1 MCNIRN
7 SKVPSG
13 GIMKTVRL
21 SCAHALFKYLI
32 AQKTIIDGKKVPLFP
47 GAFAIYG
54 HGNVACL
61 GQAMEEFQSDLPGY
75 RGHHEQSMA
84 LSGVGYA
91 RAMRRKQIFIAT
103 SSSGPGAM
111 NMVTAAGV
119 ALSNRLPLLL
129 LPGDVFASRFP
140 DPVLQQVENFN
151 SPVENQNDAFKP
163 VSRYFDRITRP
174 EQILNSLP
182 QAIQIMLDPADCG
195 PATIAISQD
204 VQGESFDYPE
214 AFFEERIHEIRRIHP
229 DPNQIT
235 KAAEQI
241 KNSIQPIIISGGGV
255 LYSEA
260 EEELSHF
267 AKKHNIPVT
276 ATAMGIGCMTKEDS
290 HYIGGIGGLGER
302 SANNLSKDTDLALA
316 IGTKLADFTTGSWA
330 NFESSKFKL
339 VSLNTARHDTSKHL
353 ATPIICDA
361 KIGLQQL
368 STALGDWK
376 APDVWY
382 QRAVKERT
390 EWESYV
396 EKQSGPTNQ
405 EEPSYA
411 HAVGAVYRNADPS
424 DIVVTA
430 AGGLVGEVVQIWK
443 PKQIN
448 TFETEWGFS
457 CMGYEISGALGIKMA
472 KPDQDVVVFLGDGS
486 YLLSNSDIYSSVL
499 YDQKLIIV
507 VCDNGGHMVINRLQ
521 LAKGGKEYICNLRSA
536 RAKNLHFVDFENHA
550 RSMGANAETV
560 NSTSEL
566 EAAYKRAKDSD
577 RTYVIVIK
585 THGYEW
591 LEGTAFWESP
601 TLQDPIT
608 KENKEALT
616 DFKEGKDKQRKGV

>member
-1 MCNIRN
+1 
-7 SKVPSG
+7 
-13 GIMKTVRL
+13 MKTVRL
-21 SCAHALFKYLI
+21 SCAHALFKFLI

-84 LSGVGYA
+84 LSGIGYA

-163 VSRYFDRITRP
+163 VSRFFDRITRP

-214 AFFEERIHEIRRIHP
+214 TFFEERVHEIRRIHP
-229 DPNQIT
+229 DPNQV
-235 KAAEQI
+235 KVAAEKL
-241 KNSIQPIIISGGGV
+241 KNSKQPIIISGGGV

-260 EEELSHF
+260 EEDLSHF

-276 ATAMGIGCMTKEDS
+276 ATAMGIGCMAKEDPY
-290 HYIGGIGGLGER
+290 YIGGIGGLGEK
-302 SANNLSKDTDLALA
+302 SANNLSKETDLALA

-330 NFESSKFKL
+330 NFESDNFQL
-339 VSLNTARHDTSKHL
+339 VSLNAARFDTVKHL
-353 ATPIICDA
+353 ATPVVSDA

-368 STALGDWK
+368 SEALGDWK
-376 APDVWY
+376 APDNWY
-382 QRAVKERT
+382 QKAVKERA
-390 EWESYV
+390 EWEAYV

-430 AGGLVGEVVQIWK
+430 AGGLVGEVVQVWK

-472 KPDQDVVVFLGDGS
+472 KPNQDVVVFLGDGS

-499 YDQKLIIV
+499 YDQKLIII

-536 RAKNLHFVDFENHA
+536 RAKNLQFVDFENHA

-566 EAAYKRAKDSD
+566 EAAYKRAKESD

-608 KENKEALT
+608 KENKEALD
-616 DFKEGKDKQRKGV
+616 DFKDGKDKQRKGV

>member
-1 MCNIRN
+1 
-7 SKVPSG
+7 
-13 GIMKTVRL
+13 MKSIKL
-21 SCAHALFKYLI
+21 SCAHALFKFLI
-32 AQKTIIDGKKVPLFP
+32 AQKTIIDGKKAPLFP

-84 LSGVGYA
+84 LSGIGYA

-163 VSRYFDRITRP
+163 VSRFFDRITRP

-204 VQGESFDYPE
+204 VQGESYDYPE
-214 AFFEERIHEIRRIHP
+214 VFFEERIHTIRRIHP
-229 DPNQIT
+229 DPTQISEAANQL
-235 KAAEQI
+235 
-241 KNSIQPIIISGGGV
+241 KNSQQPIIISGGGV

-260 EEELSHF
+260 EEELSQF

-276 ATAMGIGCMTKEDS
+276 ATAMGIGCMTKDNS

-302 SANNLSKDTDLALA
+302 SANNLSKNTDLALA

-330 NFESSKFKL
+330 NFENTNFKL
-339 VSLNTARHDTSKHL
+339 VSLNTARHDTTKHL
-353 ATPIICDA
+353 ATPVVSDA

-368 STALGDWK
+368 SEALGDWR

-382 QRAVKERT
+382 EHAIKERS
-390 EWESYV
+390 EWETHV
-396 EKQSGPTNQ
+396 QKQSGPTNQ

-430 AGGLVGEVVQIWK
+430 AGGLVGEVVQVWK

-499 YDQKLIIV
+499 YGQKLIIV

-536 RAKNLHFVDFENHA
+536 RAKNLQFVDFENHA
-550 RSMGANAETV
+550 RSLGANAETV

-577 RTYVIVIK
+577 KTYVIVIK

-591 LEGTAFWESP
+591 LEGSAFWESP
-601 TLQDPIT
+601 TLQDPLT
-608 KENKEALT
+608 KENKEALS
-616 DFKEGKDKQRKGV
+616 DFQGGKDKQRKGV

>member
-1 MCNIRN
+1 
-7 SKVPSG
+7 
-13 GIMKTVRL
+13 MKTVRL

-84 LSGVGYA
+84 LTGIGYA

-103 SSSGPGAM
+103 SSSGPGSM

-140 DPVLQQVENFN
+140 DPVLQQIENFN

-163 VSRYFDRITRP
+163 VSRFFDRITRP

-182 QAIQIMLDPADCG
+182 QAINIMLDPADCG
-195 PATIAISQD
+195 PATVSISQD

-214 AFFEERIHEIRRIHP
+214 AFFEERVHEIRRIHP
-229 DPNQIT
+229 DPNQV
-235 KAAEQI
+235 KVAAEKL
-241 KNSIQPIIISGGGV
+241 KNSQQPIIISGGGV

-260 EEELSHF
+260 EEELSNF

-276 ATAMGIGCMTKEDS
+276 ATAMGIGCMTKDDPY
-290 HYIGGIGGLGER
+290 YIGGIGGLGEK

-330 NFESSKFKL
+330 NFESEKFQL
-339 VSLNTARHDTSKHL
+339 VSLNAARFDTVKHL
-353 ATPIICDA
+353 ATPIISDA

-368 STALGDWK
+368 SEALGDWK
-376 APDVWY
+376 APDAWY
-382 QRAVKERT
+382 QRAIKERT
-390 EWESYV
+390 EWEAHV
-396 EKQSGPTNQ
+396 QKQSGPTNQ

-411 HAVGAVYRNADPS
+411 HAVGAVYRNADAS

-430 AGGLVGEVVQIWK
+430 AGGLVGEVLQVWK

-486 YLLSNSDIYSSVL
+486 YLLNNTDIYSSVL

-507 VCDNGGHMVINRLQ
+507 LCDNGGHMVINRLQ
-521 LAKGGKEYICNLRSA
+521 LAKGGKEYICNLRAA
-536 RAKNLHFVDFENHA
+536 RATNLQFVDFENHA
-550 RSMGANAETV
+550 KSLGANAETV
-560 NSTSEL
+560 SSTSEL
-566 EAAYKRAKDSD
+566 EAAYKRAKDSNK
-577 RTYVIVIK
+577 TYVIVIK

-591 LEGTAFWESP
+591 LEGSAFWESP

-608 KENKEALT
+608 KENKDALA
-616 DFKEGKDKQRKGV
+616 DFQGGKEKQRKGV

>member
-1 MCNIRN
+1 
-7 SKVPSG
+7 
-13 GIMKTVRL
+13 MKTVRL

-84 LSGVGYA
+84 LTGIGYA

-103 SSSGPGAM
+103 ASSGPGSM

-140 DPVLQQVENFN
+140 DPVLQQIENFN

-163 VSRYFDRITRP
+163 VSRFFDRITRP

-182 QAIQIMLDPADCG
+182 QAINIMLDPADCG
-195 PATIAISQD
+195 PATISISQD

-229 DPNQIT
+229 DPNQV
-235 KAAEQI
+235 KVAAEKL
-241 KNSIQPIIISGGGV
+241 KNSQQPIIISGGGV

-260 EEELSHF
+260 EEDLSNF

-276 ATAMGIGCMTKEDS
+276 ATAMGIGCMTKDDPY
-290 HYIGGIGGLGER
+290 YIGGIGGLGEK

-330 NFESSKFKL
+330 NFESEKFQL
-339 VSLNTARHDTSKHL
+339 VSLNAARFDTVKHL
-353 ATPIICDA
+353 ATPIISDA

-368 STALGDWK
+368 SEALGDWK
-376 APDVWY
+376 APEAWY
-382 QRAVKERT
+382 QRAIKERT
-390 EWESYV
+390 EWEAHV
-396 EKQSGPTNQ
+396 QKQSGPTNQ

-411 HAVGAVYRNADPS
+411 HAVGAVYRNADAS

-430 AGGLVGEVVQIWK
+430 AGGLVGEVLQVWK

-486 YLLSNSDIYSSVL
+486 YLLNNTDIYSSVL

-507 VCDNGGHMVINRLQ
+507 LCDNGGHMVINRLQ
-521 LAKGGKEYICNLRSA
+521 LAKGGKEYICNLRAA
-536 RAKNLHFVDFENHA
+536 RATNLQFVDFENHA
-550 RSMGANAETV
+550 KSLGANAETV
-560 NSTSEL
+560 SSTSEL

-577 RTYVIVIK
+577 KTYVIVIK

-591 LEGTAFWESP
+591 LEGSAFWESP

-608 KENKEALT
+608 KENKDALV
-616 DFKEGKDKQRKGV
+616 DFQGGKEKQRKGV

>member
-1 MCNIRN
+1 
-7 SKVPSG
+7 
-13 GIMKTVRL
+13 MKTIKL
-21 SCAHALFKYLI
+21 SCAHALFKFLI

-84 LSGVGYA
+84 LSGIGYA

-163 VSRYFDRITRP
+163 VSRFFDRITRP

-204 VQGESFDYPE
+204 VQGESFNYPE

-229 DPNQIT
+229 DPNQV
-235 KAAEQI
+235 KVAADKL
-241 KNSIQPIIISGGGV
+241 KNSKQPIIISGGGV

-260 EEELSHF
+260 EKELSNF
-267 AKKHNIPVT
+267 SKKHNIPVT
-276 ATAMGIGCMTKEDS
+276 ATAMGIGCMTKDDPY
-290 HYIGGIGGLGER
+290 YIGGIGGLGEK
-302 SANNLSKDTDLALA
+302 SANNLSKETDLALA

-330 NFESSKFKL
+330 NFESDNFQL
-339 VSLNTARHDTSKHL
+339 VSLNAARFDTAKHL
-353 ATPIICDA
+353 ATPIVSDA

-368 STALGDWK
+368 SEALGDWK
-376 APDVWY
+376 APDNWY
-382 QRAVKERT
+382 QKAIKERT
-390 EWESYV
+390 EWEAHV
-396 EKQSGPTNQ
+396 QKQSGPTNQ

-430 AGGLVGEVVQIWK
+430 AGGLVGEVVQVWK

-472 KPDQDVVVFLGDGS
+472 KPDHDVVVFLGDGS

-521 LAKGGKEYICNLRSA
+521 LAKGGKEYICNLRAA
-536 RAKNLHFVDFENHA
+536 RAKNLQFVDFENHA
-550 RSMGANAETV
+550 KSMGANAETV

-577 RTYVIVIK
+577 KTYVIVIK

-591 LEGTAFWESP
+591 LEGSAFWESP

-608 KENKEALT
+608 KENKDALA
-616 DFKEGKDKQRKGV
+616 DFQGGKEKQRKGV

>member
-1 MCNIRN
+1 
-7 SKVPSG
+7 
-13 GIMKTVRL
+13 MKTVRI
-21 SCAHALFKYLI
+21 SCAHALFKFLI

-84 LSGVGYA
+84 LTGIGYA

-103 SSSGPGAM
+103 ASSGPGSM

-140 DPVLQQVENFN
+140 DPVLQQIENFN

-163 VSRYFDRITRP
+163 VSRFFDRITRP

-182 QAIQIMLDPADCG
+182 QAINIMLDPADCG
-195 PATIAISQD
+195 PATISISQD

-229 DPNQIT
+229 DPNQV
-235 KAAEQI
+235 KVAAEKL
-241 KNSIQPIIISGGGV
+241 KNSQQPIIISGGGV

-260 EEELSHF
+260 EEDLSNF

-276 ATAMGIGCMTKEDS
+276 ATAMGIGCMTKDDPY
-290 HYIGGIGGLGER
+290 YIGGIGGLGEK

-330 NFESSKFKL
+330 NFESEKFQL
-339 VSLNTARHDTSKHL
+339 VSLNAARFDTVKHL
-353 ATPIICDA
+353 ATPIISDA

-368 STALGDWK
+368 SEALGDWK
-376 APDVWY
+376 APEAWY
-382 QRAVKERT
+382 QRAIKERT
-390 EWESYV
+390 EWETHV
-396 EKQSGPTNQ
+396 QKQSGPTNQ

-411 HAVGAVYRNADPS
+411 HAVGAVYRNADAS

-430 AGGLVGEVVQIWK
+430 AGGLVGEVLQVWK

-486 YLLSNSDIYSSVL
+486 YLLNNTDIYSSVL

-507 VCDNGGHMVINRLQ
+507 LCDNGGHMVINRLQ
-521 LAKGGKEYICNLRSA
+521 LAKGGKEYICNLRAA
-536 RAKNLHFVDFENHA
+536 RATNLQFVDFENHA
-550 RSMGANAETV
+550 KSLGANAETV
-560 NSTSEL
+560 SSTSEL

-577 RTYVIVIK
+577 KTYVIVIK

-591 LEGTAFWESP
+591 LEGSAFWESP

-608 KENKEALT
+608 KENKDALV
-616 DFKEGKDKQRKGV
+616 DFQGGKEKQRKGV